1 MGSDATLAA
10 LKAAHE
16 RRQARPVPVGCIAPG
31 CGRGAHRRG
40 LCPAHYRQAALRV
53 EAGVAWATL
62 IEGGEALPSRN
73 AKLKARRR

>member
-1 MGSDATLAA
+1 MGTASTLAA

-16 RRQARPVPVGCIAPG
+16 RRRDRPVPVGCIAPG

-53 EAGVAWATL
+53 ETGMSWTTL
-62 IEGGEALPSRN
+62 VQAGEALPSRN
-73 AKLKARRR
+73 ARLKARRR